1 MELVQRAKAAGQ
13 LRADFEYQ
21 DIVLLLMANAGLVHR
36 TADAATGSW
45 RRVAAFILDGLH
57 ADAATPTPTPPTEE
71 EVRAAMT
78 GEPCA
83 TPVQGK

>member
-1 MELVQRAKAAGQ
+1 VELVQRAKAAGQ
-13 LRADFEYQ
+13 LRADFEHQ

-36 TADAATGSW
+36 TADAAPGSW

-57 ADAATPTPTPPTEE
+57 ADAATPTSTPPTEE

-83 TPVQGK
+83 TPVQGT